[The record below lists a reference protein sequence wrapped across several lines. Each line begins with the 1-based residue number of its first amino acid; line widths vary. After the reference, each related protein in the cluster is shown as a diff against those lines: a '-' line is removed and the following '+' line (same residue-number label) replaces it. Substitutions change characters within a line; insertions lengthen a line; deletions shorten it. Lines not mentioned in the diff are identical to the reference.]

1 MSVPV
6 GYTGLTQIALDGKRY
21 PAHMVEGVNASLTAP
36 ATVSSSPSKTEKAKA
51 KKAVAK
57 KQAAKKASASKR

>member
-57 KQAAKKASASKR
+57 KAAKKASASKR